1 MERCNVC
8 EKWGIPPEPHLH
20 IEEDVEGLLE
30 ITDLEKNEN
39 TLEAENA
46 ELSEA
51 IVYRYVWSPSDLF
64 KIASSQ
70 LIASVAKCFCIN
82 CINYSLSFIPHYGDG
97 AYCTANEQ
105 LKLESPR
112 VIHAHGIDIRGMN
125 YRVVMRV
132 KNISGFKKIKKTA
145 GVIRSVPI
153 GKKLYVG
160 QLVFCDEKAIKII
173 GFQKWDGKEWIDV
186 SLDELKGGELNDH

>member
-1 MERCNVC
+1 MIDKCEVC
-8 EKWGIPPEPHLH
+8 EKWGIPPKPHIH

-30 ITDLEKNEN
+30 ITDLKKDRN

-64 KIASSQ
+64 KISSSQ
-70 LIASVAKCFCIN
+70 LIASVAKCLCVN
-82 CINYSLSFIPHYGDG
+82 CIKYSLSFIPHYGDG
-97 AYCTANEQ
+97 AYCTTNEQ
-105 LKLESPR
+105 LKLENPR
-112 VIHAHGIDIRGMN
+112 VIHAHGINIRKMN
-125 YRVVMRV
+125 YRVVTRI
-132 KNISGFKKIKKTA
+132 KNVSSFKKIKKTA

-153 GKKLYVG
+153 GQSLYVD
-160 QLVFCDEKAIKII
+160 QLVFSDKNAIKII

-186 SLDELKGGELNDH
+186 SLDELKGVS